1 MGRNV
6 IQLEQCVPVAF
17 VADGAIVARD
27 GAVTIGWELFP
38 PEEYTVTQEQYDT
51 MTTLMASA
59 FRGLPEWTMVHKQ
72 DIYRK
77 RRYHSDSGGQFLD
90 DCFSAHFEGR
100 EYLEHRQ
107 YLWFTFN
114 PAIPGRSGAMKG
126 TLQGAAGGI
135 RVSSRADAR
144 RRSLP

>member
-38 PEEYTVTQEQYDT
+38 PEEYTITQEQYDT

-77 RRYHSDSGGQFLD
+77 RRYHSEPGGHFLD

-107 YLWFTFN
+107 YLWFTSSTT
-114 PAIPGRSGAMKG
+114 ASRLTSKGGSTSSTGSTSGSPS
-126 TLQGAAGGI
+126 TPP
-135 RVSSRADAR
+135 SRAV
-144 RRSLP
+144 PVP